1 MARLGVTVKVGQAAL
16 NPEEMRWGRKTL
28 LEQGVPE
35 LGVCSGNCLTTMG
48 K

>member
-1 MARLGVTVKVGQAAL
+1 MARHGVKVEVGQVAL
-16 NPEEMRWGRKTL
+16 NPKEMRWGRKTL

-35 LGVCSGNCLTTMG
+35 LGVCGRNCLTTMG